1 MPAFDG
7 TLEAARGGGAFVAI
21 PREALAAL
29 GGGTRFRV
37 RGSLDGIGFESSTM
51 AMGAGRVCLGV
62 HKATRKAAGVGVGDT
77 VHVELERDERE
88 RVVAVPPELEAALA
102 ADPAA
107 RAAFDRLS
115 FTHRREYA
123 EWVGGAKRAQT
134 RERRLAQALELL
146 RAGVRHP

>member
-21 PREALAAL
+21 PGDALAAL
-29 GGGTRFRV
+29 GGGKRFRV
-37 RGSLDGIGFESSTM
+37 RGACNGVAFESSTM
-51 AMGAGRVCLGV
+51 AMGEGRVCLGV
-62 HKATRKAAGVGVGDT
+62 HKATRAAAGVGVGDT

-88 RVVAVPPELEAALA
+88 RVVDVPPELEAALA
-102 ADPAA
+102 ADPEV

-123 EWVGGAKRAQT
+123 EWVGSAKRPAT
-134 RERRLAQALELL
+134 RERRLADAVELL
-146 RAGVRHP
+146 RAGVKHP